1 MPILRSVEETAS
13 RLAPARRRARIAKL
27 GLAVSAAVAFAVALP
42 LTRATHRGHVKGPAT
57 ALDAPASFRHAVQSD
72 LLAAGILAPAQ
83 APVDAVTALS

>member
-1 MPILRSVEETAS
+1 VEETAS
-13 RLAPARRRARIAKL
+13 RLAPARRRARLAKIGIAAS
-27 GLAVSAAVAFAVALP
+27 AVVAFAIALP

-57 ALDAPASFRHAVQSD
+57 SLDAPASFRHAVTND